1 MTVDTQFVQEFAKE
15 WIAAW
20 NAHDLE
26 RVLAHYE
33 SDFELTSPMI
43 TRITGDPS
51 GKLKG
56 MKDIGDYWSRGLAKY
71 PDLHFELLHALSG
84 PNSVALIYEGIAGV
98 TLEVFQFSA
107 SGKVASASAYYDL

>member
-1 MTVDTQFVQEFAKE
+1 MDAQFVQEFAKE

-20 NAHDLE
+20 NAHDLD

-33 SDFELTSPMI
+33 SNFELTSPMI
-43 TRITGDPS
+43 TRIAGDPS

-56 MKDIGDYWSRGLAKY
+56 KKDIVDYWSRGLATY

-84 PNSVALIYEGIAGV
+84 PNSVALIYKGIAGV
-98 TLEVFQFSA
+98 TLEVFHFSA
-107 SGKVASASAYYDL
+107 TGKVASSFAYYAF

>member
-1 MTVDTQFVQEFAKE
+1 MTIDAQFVQDFAKE

-33 SDFELTSPMI
+33 SDFEMTSPMI
-43 TRITGDPS
+43 TRITGDLS

-56 MKDIGDYWSRGLAKY
+56 KKDIGDYWSRGLAAY

-84 PNSVALIYEGIAGV
+84 PDSIALIYKGVAGV
-98 TLEVFQFSA
+98 TLEVFHFSA
-107 SGKVASASAYYDL
+107 TGKVASTSAYYAL